1 MTTRR
6 RILLAGALAALD
18 WRNTLAQARPAKIG
32 MLSARPLAESP
43 YAAGVMKRLQELGYL
58 GQRSAALEFRSAD
71 GDVAR
76 YPRLA
81 RELAEAKCD
90 LIFAIGPPQTAL
102 ALRHAETRTPIVFLA
117 VDYDPVERG
126 VVSSLRNP
134 GANVT
139 GVYIP
144 QSELAVKRMQIM
156 LETTPGARR
165 LLSFA
170 DLYCREQASAVRET
184 AKASGV
190 QVTVIEFSKPPY
202 DYIQAFDSGRKQAVQ
217 AYVGLASPVFANDV
231 PALASLLLKYRLPG
245 AGTTVSQAEA
255 GFLLSYGADVV
266 KVTRRAADIADRV
279 LKGAKPAGTPVE
291 QADEFDL
298 AINARTA
305 RTLDVKLPESVL
317 ARATRIIT

>member
-1 MTTRR
+1 MKRR
-6 RILLAGALAALD
+6 AFLLAGGVAALD
-18 WRNTLAQARPAKIG
+18 WRMALAQARPAKIG

-58 GQRSAALEFRSAD
+58 RQRGAGLEFRSAD

-90 LIFAIGPPQTAL
+90 LIFAIGPAQTAL
-102 ALRHAETRTPIVFLA
+102 ALRDTGSGAPIVFLA
-117 VDYDPVERG
+117 VDYDPVEKG
-126 VVSSLRNP
+126 AVSSLRNP

-156 LETTPGARR
+156 LETAPGARR

-170 DLYCREQASAVRET
+170 DLYCREQASAVREA

-190 QVTVIEFSKPPY
+190 QVTVIEFSKLPY

-217 AYVGLASPVFANDV
+217 AYVGLASPVFANDI
-231 PALASLLLKYRLPG
+231 PELASLLVKYRLPG

-255 GFLLSYGADVV
+255 GLLLSYGADVA
-266 KVTRRAADIADRV
+266 KVTRRAADIAGRI
-279 LKGAKPAGTPVE
+279 LKGAKPAGIPVE

-305 RTLDVKLPESVL
+305 RTLGVKLPESVL